1 MCYNII
7 MLFNLW
13 CWIELVATLLCVTS
27 FNLLEVRCLHIVY
40 NRHVL
45 VELVDDEEEEK
56 QESLIAL
63 PQDYKKQESPYLVV
77 KVLDK
82 AEDCNT
88 FVEVCDHVVIERR
101 MLIEIEIKGEKN
113 YLVLENYIYGRLEDE
128 TD

>member
-1 MCYNII
+1 M
-7 MLFNLW
+7 F
-13 CWIELVATLLCVTS
+13 T
-27 FNLLEVRCLHIVY
+27 HVY

-45 VELVDDEEEEK
+45 VELVDDEEEEQ

-63 PQDYKKQESPYLVV
+63 PQDYKKKESPYLVV

-82 AEDCNT
+82 AEDCKT

-113 YLVLENYIYGRLEDE
+113 YLVLENYIYGRIEDE

>member
-1 MCYNII
+1 M
-7 MLFNLW
+7 F
-13 CWIELVATLLCVTS
+13 T
-27 FNLLEVRCLHIVY
+27 HVY

-45 VELVDDEEEEK
+45 VELVDEEEEK

-63 PQDYKKQESPYLVV
+63 PQDYKKRESPYLVV

-88 FVEVCDHVVIERR
+88 FVE
-101 MLIEIEIKGEKN
+101 EKN